1 MTPWNLTLS
10 WREARSAH
18 INNTRINHPRQ
29 NRFQRLESGRQS
41 NMRSKKSK
49 SAAPLVNPD
58 ARKARGAAASGAMKT
73 AKSAKRGGTS
83 QAVVADSQSQS
94 SPFDIT
100 GRQRAEV
107 AMRES
112 EGLSQAVLGS
122 ISTQIAVLDKK
133 GKIIAVNDA
142 WTRFTLENG
151 GKKYL
156 RRTGEGVSYFNVCR
170 RAEGADA
177 AGALEAWRGIQAVL
191 DGSQSHFTLEYPCHS
206 PTRHR
211 WFTLSVNPLLGSSG
225 GVVVT
230 HYDITAR
237 KQAEEAASR
246 YRAQLE
252 SVFHAI
258 QDGIVVADMEG
269 AFLLVNEAQAR
280 MNGFPSV
287 EAMKQNLAL
296 YQELSE
302 LSYPNGNPLPF
313 EEWPINKVLR
323 GESIRN
329 WELRARRR
337 DTGQE
342 WFLSFSGEPVR
353 DAQGKQILAVVGTND
368 ITESKQAE
376 EAVRESEENTVRC
389 LNQLTMAFA
398 PSKFCL
404 MKTRGRLI
412 TDFWWSIRH
421 SSDRLELK
429 TRRADGCVKLPRCTK
444 NTGSRFTVI

>member
-1 MTPWNLTLS
+1 M
-10 WREARSAH
+10 
-18 INNTRINHPRQ
+18 IQ
-29 NRFQRLESGRQS
+29 NQEL
-41 NMRSKKSK
+41 
-49 SAAPLVNPD
+49 
-58 ARKARGAAASGAMKT
+58 
-73 AKSAKRGGTS
+73 
-83 QAVVADSQSQS
+83 
-94 SPFDIT
+94 
-100 GRQRAEV
+100 
-107 AMRES
+107 
-112 EGLSQAVLGS
+112 
-122 ISTQIAVLDKK
+122 QIASIFEETVHDL
-133 GKIIAVNDA
+133 IY
-142 WTRFTLENG
+142 TEFLTPS
-151 GKKYL
+151 L

-177 AGALEAWRGIQAVL
+177 AGALEALRGIQAVL

-206 PTRHR
+206 PARQR

-302 LSYPNGNPLPF
+302 LSYPDGNPLPF

-323 GESIRN
+323 GELIRN

-337 DTGQE
+337 I
-342 WFLSFSGEPVR
+342 P
-353 DAQGKQILAVVGTND
+353 
-368 ITESKQAE
+368 
-376 EAVRESEENTVRC
+376 
-389 LNQLTMAFA
+389 
-398 PSKFCL
+398 
-404 MKTRGRLI
+404 GRNG
-412 TDFWWSIRH
+412 F
-421 SSDRLELK
+421 
-429 TRRADGCVKLPRCTK
+429 
-444 NTGSRFTVI
+444 